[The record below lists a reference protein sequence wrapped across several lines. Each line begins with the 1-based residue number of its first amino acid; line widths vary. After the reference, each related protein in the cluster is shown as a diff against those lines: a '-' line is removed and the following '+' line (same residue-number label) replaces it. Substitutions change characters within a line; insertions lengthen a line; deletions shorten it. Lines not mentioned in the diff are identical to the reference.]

1 MKENPVELI
10 APLYIEVKQVPEQLV
25 LWFKWESQISNI
37 SNILTVRIR
46 KMFLTIFVIIVD
58 NY

>member
-25 LWFKWESQISNI
+25 LWFKWESQIS
-37 SNILTVRIR
+37 LQLELE
-46 KMFLTIFVIIVD
+46 KCF
-58 NY
+58 